1 MNCNQINNIPFR
13 ELLEKIGCKPV
24 KENNKELWYLS
35 LFREEKT
42 ASFKVNISANNFYD
56 FGYGIGGTIVDFWCR
71 YKTCNV
77 KMAIKEISQ
86 LFSFPEQEHKIQ
98 LGSVS
103 KAIKKIK
110 EPKIKILDIKP
121 ITHSRL
127 IDYLDERCLPKC
139 VYSYIKE
146 ITFELKGIR
155 NFAIGFQ
162 NDKEGYELRNKL
174 FKGCTSKSVTTV
186 INENSK
192 VLCVFEG
199 WSDYLSYLERTVACQ
214 YDVVQDW
221 YKGMNESFLILNS
234 LSMKEQATT
243 YLKQFEQVKLYL
255 DNDDAGRNLTAEF
268 INSFSHVKDCS
279 ETYSEFKDFNEYHIF
294 QTRKFQRTMDKISN
308 LTL

>member
-1 MNCNQINNIPFR
+1 M
-13 ELLEKIGCKPV
+13 
-24 KENNKELWYLS
+24 
-35 LFREEKT
+35 
-42 ASFKVNISANNFYD
+42 
-56 FGYGIGGTIVDFWCR
+56 
-71 YKTCNV
+71 
-77 KMAIKEISQ
+77 
-86 LFSFPEQEHKIQ
+86 
-98 LGSVS
+98 
-103 KAIKKIK
+103 
-110 EPKIKILDIKP
+110 
-121 ITHSRL
+121 
-127 IDYLDERCLPKC
+127 PKC